1 LLSQSHNRFAHVG
14 RFLVET
20 DRLIAFEGPNLA
32 AEMLVRRLG
41 EAGNE
46 YADTAA
52 GNRMI
57 EARFRC
63 ECGMNRIVGRSDWH
77 NRNI

>member
-1 LLSQSHNRFAHVG
+1 M
-14 RFLVET
+14 
-20 DRLIAFEGPNLA
+20 
-32 AEMLVRRLG
+32 MLVRRLG

-77 NRNI
+77 NRNILMKNTRDFSVVS